1 MDDENKAEQPID
13 EHVNEEIEFVD
24 YHTDVNNWI
33 KDNNG
38 ELAELEDAIGGL
50 LKAFKH
56 PVDFADGVVKLDAKM
71 DMGKYFLEFVTRYV
85 SEFEESDTEYRGKL
99 KAYIEGNTKNLKSA
113 QESTEAL
120 LKVYEFPDDFLGA
133 MKLLKNSVGRKD
145 NDLAITFLETIEQF
159 VESGLVPI
167 PEEKEQ

>member
-1 MDDENKAEQPID
+1 
-13 EHVNEEIEFVD
+13 
-24 YHTDVNNWI
+24 
-33 KDNNG
+33 
-38 ELAELEDAIGGL
+38 
-50 LKAFKH
+50 
-56 PVDFADGVVKLDAKM
+56 M